1 MPDNIRQ
8 YTTIGGER
16 WDSIATARYG
26 DPFKM
31 GDLIAANPD
40 IPFYDVFPQGVIV
53 NVPII
58 EKVEVKTS
66 LEQSVPWK
74 Q

>member
-1 MPDNIRQ
+1 MADNIRQ

-26 DPFKM
+26 DPAKM
-31 GDLIAANPD
+31 GDLIAANVD
-40 IPFYDVFPQGVIV
+40 IPFYDVFPGGVVV

-58 EKVEVKTS
+58 ERVTVMTS
-66 LEQSVPWK
+66 LEQAPPWK
-74 Q
+74 R